1 MSAWKVRP
9 AGSPQHVVVDS
20 AQEVVDGVMD
30 GMFEP
35 DDEVAAM
42 HEERWQ
48 PIERHPQFEDVM
60 HDYEPPPPR
69 LHPDETR
76 LDMNPL
82 IDVSLVLLIF
92 FILTTTYQQLVKE
105 FPPPDAVEQDERVKQ
120 AMTAEQIHSLAI
132 GITARMEDGKVVY
145 RVEDEVVPAEGMQ
158 KKIEEWRDKR
168 GVTKVA
174 MDVAKDVPWGAL
186 IAIQDAAAGANI
198 SETIQIM
205 RPRKED

>member
-1 MSAWKVRP
+1 MSAWRIRP
-9 AGSPQHVVVDS
+9 AGSPQHVVVGS
-20 AQEVVDGVMD
+20 AQEVVDGVME

-35 DDEVAAM
+35 DDEVSGVG
-42 HEERWQ
+42 EEGWQ
-48 PIERHPQFEDVM
+48 PIERHPQFADVM
-60 HDYEPPPPR
+60 HDYEPPPPPT
-69 LHPDETR
+69 HPDETR

-105 FPPPDAVEQDERVKQ
+105 FPPPDAVEQEQVKQ
-120 AMTAEQIHSLAI
+120 AMTAAQIHSLS
-132 GITARMEDGKVVY
+132 ITISAKMEEGKVVF
-145 RVEDEVVPAEGMQ
+145 RVENEVTPAEELQ
-158 KKIEEWRDKR
+158 KKIEECRDKR

-174 MDVAKDVPWGAL
+174 VDVDKDVPWGAM

-205 RPRKED
+205 RPRKEN